1 MMTEQDQSSEHP
13 FAQYIRTLGKGKNGQ
28 RSLTQEE
35 AHEAMTQIC
44 CYDVEPEQL
53 GAFLMLMR
61 VKEETPAE
69 VAGFAQ
75 ALRESIALP
84 EDLPSVAIDWP
95 SYAGKRRH
103 LPWYLLAAL
112 LLGRNGYPVFMH
124 GLCRKDERLYTE
136 QALKAIGIDVA
147 QSLTSAVDQLRANG
161 FAYLDIENLSALT
174 GELLETRDLLGL
186 RSPIHTVARMINPLS
201 AELSLAPVFHPNY
214 AEIHQEAASLLGQP
228 KILAFRGEGGEA
240 ERIPDRDCM
249 VYGLGDDALWQ
260 QQWPALMS
268 PGKYGRE
275 RFPDLDHFVA
285 VYEERVEDP
294 YATSAVV
301 GTMALCIQALEEGCS
316 QKQALS
322 RATMLWEARVELT
335 KTAQYA

>member
-1 MMTEQDQSSEHP
+1 MTEQVETIEHP
-13 FAQYIRTLGKGKNGQ
+13 FAQYIRMLGKGKNGQ

-35 AHEAMTQIC
+35 AYEAMTHIC

-69 VAGFAQ
+69 VAGFVQ
-75 ALRESIALP
+75 ALRESIP
-84 EDLPSVAIDWP
+84 VPDDLPAISIDWP

-112 LLGRNGYPVFMH
+112 ILGRNGYPVFMH
-124 GLCRKDERLYTE
+124 GLSRRDERVYTE
-136 QALKAIGIDVA
+136 QALGALGIEVARSLDKAIN
-147 QSLTSAVDQLRANG
+147 QLKAGG
-161 FAYLDIENLSALT
+161 FAYLGIENLSSLT
-174 GELLETRDLLGL
+174 AELLNTRELLGL
-186 RSPIHTVARMINPLS
+186 RSPMHTVARMINPLS

-214 AEIHQEAASLLGQP
+214 AEIHQEAANFLSQP
-228 KILAFRGEGGEA
+228 KVLAFRGEGGEA
-240 ERIPDRDCM
+240 ERIPDRDCT
-249 VYGLGDDALWQ
+249 VYGLGDDVLWQ
-260 QQWPALMS
+260 QQWPAMMP

-275 RFPDLDHFVA
+275 RFPDLDHYVA

-294 YATSAVV
+294 YAANAVV

-316 QKQALS
+316 QKQALA

-335 KTAQYA
+335 NTVQYA